1 MLLSLLGMYLVYAL
15 SFRLSGTK
23 LCGTRLYKGLLR
35 NSFGRY
41 LYSDPLNYIVL
52 RIGAMC
58 FGSWV
63 FTTGAGVGMLFLLRF
78 AVTLV
83 GAYRVSERIR
93 KFRIK
98 YLV

>member
-1 MLLSLLGMYLVYAL
+1 M
-15 SFRLSGTK
+15 
-23 LCGTRLYKGLLR
+23 
-35 NSFGRY
+35 
-41 LYSDPLNYIVL
+41 L